1 MKIGYKILSAVL
13 CASTI
18 FGITGCGKN
27 NTKTP
32 SVSKI
37 CMSKKYPGNGY
48 IVKLAD
54 DGDTIKKMSITFKID
69 EDYLKQFIKEGG
81 AYEGYTMDEVFNLF
95 EENMY
100 SEYQSL
106 AGGQNGNLSYF
117 SAKYQ
122 EYEEQHKLTIIYNFD
137 TTSKVLKKGVKDPST
152 SFYEWISYFELDD
165 VYDSEKDTFSY
176 KKLKTSHR
184 FQNMAKMRCRTVN
197 SNKSKKK

>member
-1 MKIGYKILSAVL
+1 MKFGYKIISTLL
-13 CASTI
+13 CVSTI
-18 FGITGCGKN
+18 FGVTGCGKTTTSN
-27 NTKTP
+27 QN
-32 SVSKI
+32 SSKI

-48 IVKLAD
+48 IVKLGP
-54 DGDTIKKMSITFKID
+54 DGDTIKKLSITFKID
-69 EDYLKQFIKEGG
+69 EDYLQQFIDEGG
-81 AYEGYTMDEVFNLF
+81 AYEGYTMDEIYNLF

-100 SEYQSL
+100 AEYQSL

-122 EYEEQHKLTIIYNFD
+122 EYEEQHKITIIYNFV

-165 VYDSEKDTFSY
+165 VYDSETDTFSY

-184 FQNMAKMRCRTVN
+184 FQNMAKMKCKTVQ
-197 SNKSKKK
+197 SNKSKK

>member
-1 MKIGYKILSAVL
+1 MKIGYKIMSAVL

-18 FGITGCGKN
+18 FGIIGCGKPE
-27 NTKTP
+27 TTGR
-32 SVSKI
+32 SISKI

-48 IVKLAD
+48 VVKLAP
-54 DGDTIKKMSITFKID
+54 DGDTIKKMSITFRID
-69 EDYLKQFIKEGG
+69 ESYLKQFIKEGG
-81 AYEGYTMDEVFNLF
+81 AYEGYTMDEIYNIF

-117 SAKYQ
+117 SAEYQ
-122 EYEEQHKLTIIYNFD
+122 EDEEHHKIIIVYNFV

-165 VYDSEKDTFSY
+165 VYDSETDTFSY

-184 FQNMAKMRCRTVN
+184 FQNMAKMKCKTVQ
-197 SNKSKKK
+197 SNKTKK

>member
-1 MKIGYKILSAVL
+1 MKIGYKIISAIL
-13 CASTI
+13 CASTVL
-18 FGITGCGKN
+18 GVAGCSKN
-27 NTKTP
+27 TENNQ

-48 IVKLAD
+48 VVKLAP
-54 DGDTIKKMSITFKID
+54 DGDTIKKLSITFKID
-69 EDYLKQFIKEGG
+69 EDYLQQFIDEGG
-81 AYEGYTMDEVFNLF
+81 AYEGYSMDEIYNLF

-122 EYEEQHKLTIIYNFD
+122 EDEAHHKIVVIYNFV

-165 VYDSEKDTFSY
+165 VYDSETDTFSY

-184 FQNMAKMRCRTVN
+184 FQNMAKMKCRKVQ
-197 SNKSKKK
+197 SNKKKSS